1 MSIPFYKYQGT
12 GNDFVMI
19 DNRQGLIDK
28 SQQATFAQ
36 WCDRRYGVGADG
48 VILLQNHNDYDFE
61 MVYINA
67 DGREG
72 SMCGN
77 GGRCTV
83 QFAHDLGLIATETR
97 FLAVDGAHQAV
108 LRNGLVQLELQ
119 AASLPVSAPENGFFL
134 NIGSPHHLAWVTH
147 LHELDIAEIGKKM
160 RWHEHYQPGGTNV
173 NFLEKKGSHQLA
185 VRTYERGV
193 EAETYSCGT
202 GVTAAALLL
211 AFESGW
217 EGPFEVAIE
226 TNGGTLRVMAR
237 RQPQGFDQI
246 SLIGPALRVF
256 EGHI

>member
-36 WCDRRYGVGADG
+36 WCDRRFGVGADG
-48 VILLQNHNDYDFE
+48 VILLQGHNAYDFE

-83 QFAHDLGLIATETR
+83 QFAHDLGLIASETR
-97 FLAVDGAHQAV
+97 FLAVDGEHQAV
-108 LRNGLVQLELQ
+108 LEGGLVQLEMQ
-119 AASLPVSAPENGFFL
+119 ATTLPEAILEGGFYL
-134 NIGSPHHLAWVTH
+134 NTGSPHHLEWVTH
-147 LHELDIAEIGKKM
+147 LRDFDVAEVGKKW
-160 RWHEHYQPGGTNV
+160 RWHENYQPGGTNV

-193 EAETYSCGT
+193 EAETFSCGT

-211 AFESGW
+211 AYESGW
-217 EGPFEVAIE
+217 EGSFEVAIE
-226 TNGGTLRVMAR
+226 TNGGILQVKAR
-237 RQPQGFDQI
+237 RQPHGFDQI
-246 SLIGPALRVF
+246 YLIGPALKVF
-256 EGHI
+256 EGRI